1 MFIFFFFLN
10 SHLFFVFSF
19 SQFFFWNFFFE
30 IFLFNFA
37 HHPRHHSDWK
47 LLYKSLRK
55 SDINR
60 TGCVDQGTFAYH
72 LMEFGVPLTGEELL
86 FLATTMGK
94 SIRPTHKNGMSL
106 TRAQSATLQ
115 RGRRRPSTSA
125 LPGVRTRTWGNSL
138 RRSVAGRPQSAMM
151 RRSNSVKSMGSRHVN
166 YSAFMKGFVLTLVGG
181 HNITTMQR
189 GSTLGSI
196 NPSLLM

>member
-1 MFIFFFFLN
+1 ME
-10 SHLFFVFSF
+10 
-19 SQFFFWNFFFE
+19 FFFWNFFFG
-30 IFLFNFA
+30 IFFFLKFLQQ
-37 HHPRHHSDWK
+37 HHSDWK

-106 TRAQSATLQ
+106 TCAQSASLQ

-151 RRSNSVKSMGSRHVN
+151 RRSHSVKSMGSRHVN

-181 HNITTMQR
+181 HNITTTQL
-189 GSTLGSI
+189 GSTFGSI